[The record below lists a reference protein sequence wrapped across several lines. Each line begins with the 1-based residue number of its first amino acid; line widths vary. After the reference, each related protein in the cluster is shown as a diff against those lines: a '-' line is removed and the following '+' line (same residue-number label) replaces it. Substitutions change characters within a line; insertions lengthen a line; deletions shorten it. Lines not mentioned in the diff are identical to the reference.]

1 MKTLTLAA
9 ALMLGTAAFAQT
21 TPQSTMPQSGT
32 TTPDTMGTAG
42 TTTGTMQTPPTDT
55 GTMPSTTGTMG
66 TNGTTG
72 TTDSSATMAAP
83 AATATPMAAGTY
95 PRCSRTVVDQCIQG
109 PGRERDTPRSRR
121 RG

>member
-1 MKTLTLAA
+1 MMKTLTFAA

-32 TTPDTMGTAG
+32 TTPDTMGTTTG
-42 TTTGTMQTPPTDT
+42 TTTGTMQTPPADA

-66 TNGTTG
+66 T
-72 TTDSSATMAAP
+72 TDNSATMPAP
-83 AATATPMAAGTY
+83 TATGTPMAAGTY
-95 PRCSRTVVDQCIQG
+95 PRCSRTVVDQCVQG
-109 PGRERDTPRSRR
+109 PGRERDTRRSRR